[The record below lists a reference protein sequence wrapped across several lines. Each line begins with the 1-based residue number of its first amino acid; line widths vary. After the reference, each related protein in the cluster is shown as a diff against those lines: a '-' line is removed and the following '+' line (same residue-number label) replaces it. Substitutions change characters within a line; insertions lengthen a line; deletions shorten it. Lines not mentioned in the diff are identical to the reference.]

1 MLKPFG
7 QVDGVPIFECALTS
21 PAGAEVKILSWGAA
35 IHDMKVP
42 HRGGTQRVVLGL
54 NSGEDY
60 VAHSPH
66 MGAIAGRYANRIAHG
81 RFWLDGVPYDL
92 EQNFRGRHALHGGAH
107 GFSRRPWKIG
117 AIEPGRLELTLHSPA
132 GEAGYPGAL
141 DVTCVYTLAGTA
153 TLRIE
158 LTATTSA
165 PTIVNLA
172 AHSYFNLDGSADVRD
187 HELQI
192 VSAFVTPVDEDLIP
206 TGEIAAVA
214 GTPFDFR
221 APRPVRHASGQR
233 YDHNYVVAR
242 LPDPETRLAHVATL
256 RSPVNGLAMELHS
269 SEPGVQFYDGGGLG
283 PPVAGLGGV
292 AYGPFAG
299 LCLEPQRFPDSPN
312 RRHFSGATLRPGET
326 YSQTT
331 EYRFG

>member
-7 QVDGVPIFECALTS
+7 QVDGAPIFECTLTS
-21 PAGAEVKILSWGAA
+21 PAGAEAKILSFGAT
-35 IHDMKVP
+35 IRDFKVP
-42 HRGGTQRVVLGL
+42 HRGATQRVVLGL
-54 NSGEDY
+54 NSVDDY
-60 VAHSPH
+60 LGRPGHLGS
-66 MGAIAGRYANRIAHG
+66 IAGRFANRIALG
-81 RFWLDGVPYDL
+81 RFAIDGVAYEL
-92 EQNFRGRHALHGGAH
+92 ERNFRGRHALHGGAH
-107 GFSRRPWKIG
+107 GFGKRPWKIG
-117 AIEPGRLELTLHSPA
+117 AHEAGRLELKLHSPD
-132 GEAGYPGAL
+132 GEGGYPGAL
-141 DVTCVYTLAGTA
+141 DATCVYTLAGAA

-172 AHSYFNLDGSADVRD
+172 GHSYFNLDGSPDVRD

-192 VSAFVTPVDEDLIP
+192 VSAFVTPVDDDLIP

-221 APRPVRHASGQR
+221 APRPVRHKSGQR
-233 YDHNYVVAR
+233 YDHNFVCSR
-242 LPDPETRLAHVATL
+242 MPDPQTRLAHVATL
-256 RSPVNGLAMELHS
+256 RSPANGLKMELHS
-269 SEPGVQFYDGGGLG
+269 TEPGVQFYDGGYIEAGTPGLDGATCG
-283 PPVAGLGGV
+283 PH
-292 AYGPFAG
+292 AG

-312 RRHFSGATLRPGET
+312 RRHFTGAVLRPGET